1 MSAPIAIAA
10 GAGRRRAAATS
21 AIRPERSPAGGAPIR
36 QRLRLGPSR
45 VSSAGPAIVAT
56 RTLSTTTR
64 ATVAAREASR
74 EPGTMKKATSIES
87 SRVLPAKAVVRPAVR
102 RVTAAA
108 VGGSSPPASSSR
120 KRETISSA

>member
-1 MSAPIAIAA
+1 M
-10 GAGRRRAAATS
+10 TT
-21 AIRPERSPAGGAPIR
+21 AIRPERSPAGGPPIR
-36 QRLRLGPSR
+36 QRSRFGPSR

-64 ATVAAREASR
+64 ATVAASEASS

-102 RVTAAA
+102 RVTVAASI
-108 VGGSSPPASSSR
+108 GGIPFASSSR
-120 KRETISSA
+120 KRETISRA